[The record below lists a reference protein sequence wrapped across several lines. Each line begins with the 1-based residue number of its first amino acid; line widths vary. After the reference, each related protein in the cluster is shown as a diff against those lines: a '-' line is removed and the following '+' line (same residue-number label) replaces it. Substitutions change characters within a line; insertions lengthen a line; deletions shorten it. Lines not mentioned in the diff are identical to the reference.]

1 MSAED
6 IIQNLRDAGCTLE
19 DITGFMR
26 CMETGEAKK
35 GMKLLDRQRRELL
48 NGIHDRQRKLDC
60 LDYLIYQMQ
69 KNK

>member
-6 IIQNLRDAGCTLE
+6 MIQNLHDAGCTQE
-19 DITGFMR
+19 AIAGFMR
-26 CMETGEAKK
+26 CMEEGEAKK

-48 NGIHDRQRKLDC
+48 DSIHDGQRKLDC

-69 KNK
+69 NNK